1 MNKFI
6 TLTKPSNGEIRI
18 QPMLITVM
26 EILNSLNPYEAKT
39 TIHMMGG
46 GLWHVMENVD
56 EIQKLI
62 DKSNNITLTTW
73 ETGPR

>member
-18 QPMLITVM
+18 QPLLITAM
-26 EILNSLNPYEAKT
+26 EALNSLNPYEAKT
-39 TIHMMGG
+39 TIHMMGS
-46 GLWHVMENVD
+46 GLWHVMENAD

-62 DKSNNITLTTW
+62 DKSSSTTLTTW
-73 ETGPR
+73 ETGPK

>member
-6 TLTKPSNGEIRI
+6 QLTKPSNGEIRI
-18 QPMLITVM
+18 QPMLITAM
-26 EILNSLNPYEAKT
+26 EALNSLNPYEAKT
-39 TIHMMGG
+39 TIHMMGS

-62 DKSNNITLTTW
+62 KESENIHTITW
-73 ETGPR
+73 ETGPK